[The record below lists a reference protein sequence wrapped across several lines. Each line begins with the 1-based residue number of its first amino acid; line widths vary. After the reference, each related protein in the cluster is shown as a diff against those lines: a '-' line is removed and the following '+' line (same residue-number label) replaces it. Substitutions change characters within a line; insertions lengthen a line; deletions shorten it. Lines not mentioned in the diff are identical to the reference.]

1 VFERYTEKARRV
13 IFFARYEASN
23 FGILSIETEH
33 LLLGLLRE
41 DRALL
46 SKFIPDSSLDNIRSE
61 IEGRS
66 EKRERVPTSID
77 LPLSSGNQRILAF
90 ANEESQRLHHDR
102 VGTNHILFGI
112 LREKGCMAA
121 DLLQARG
128 LRLDEVRDALIRTS
142 GAPPPESFESGA
154 GILPPSELII
164 QRLVNCGFSN
174 ASSMLSEAAEAG
186 NAQDWA
192 TAQLRLL
199 QFFESFV
206 EDVRIR
212 LNHDESIFDGFDWR
226 TSLQSVRTGLSD
238 DQEWYFRWRLTI
250 LLADVLLKRFEQRMK
265 S

>member
-1 VFERYTEKARRV
+1 MFERYTEKARRV

-41 DRALL
+41 DRVLL
-46 SKFIPDSSLDNIRSE
+46 SRFISDSSLDNIRSE

-77 LPLSSGNQRILAF
+77 LPLSDANKRILAY
-90 ANEESQRLHHDR
+90 ANEESERLNHHYL
-102 VGTNHILFGI
+102 GTEHILLGI
-112 LREKGCMAA
+112 LREKGCIAG
-121 DLLQARG
+121 DI
-128 LRLDEVRDALIRTS
+128 LRQRSLRVDEVRDALARAS
-142 GAPPPESFESGA
+142 GAPPSQGFESLA
-154 GILPPSELII
+154 GILPPSEPII
-164 QRLVNCGFSN
+164 QMLGNCGFSN
-174 ASSMLSEAAEAG
+174 ASSMLSEAADAG
-186 NAQDWA
+186 NRHDWA
-192 TAQLRLL
+192 TAQQKLL

-212 LNHDESIFDGFDWR
+212 LNYDESIFDGFDWR
-226 TSLQSVRTGLSD
+226 TSLQSVRTGLSE
-238 DQEWYFRWRLTI
+238 DQEWHFRLRLTV